1 MNVLASS
8 ILINIIW
15 YFANIQQIL
24 NIQCIQNQKIHLP
37 L

>member
-8 ILINIIW
+8 TLINIIC
-15 YFANIQQIL
+15 YFANVQQIL
-24 NIQCIQNQKIHLP
+24 NIQCTQNQKIHLP